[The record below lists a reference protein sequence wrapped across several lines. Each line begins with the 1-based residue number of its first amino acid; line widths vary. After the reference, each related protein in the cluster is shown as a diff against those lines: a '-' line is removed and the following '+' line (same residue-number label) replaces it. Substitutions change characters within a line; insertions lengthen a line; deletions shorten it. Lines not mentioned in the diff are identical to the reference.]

1 MNALMN
7 MKQTSKQNQCPPINP
22 QMLIQFMPKLT
33 QNDLVNIVQ
42 QARSQGIS
50 ESDIEA
56 GLNFLLKYK

>member
-1 MNALMN
+1 MNALMS
-7 MKQTSKQNQCPPINP
+7 MKQTSKQNQYPPINP

>member
-1 MNALMN
+1 
-7 MKQTSKQNQCPPINP
+7 
-22 QMLIQFMPKLT
+22 MLIQFMPKLT

>member
-7 MKQTSKQNQCPPINP
+7 MRQTSKQNQYPPINP
-22 QMLIQFMPKLT
+22 EMLIQFMPKLT

-42 QARSQGIS
+42 KARSQGIS

>member
-7 MKQTSKQNQCPPINP
+7 MGQTSKQNQYPPINP